1 MEANRTP
8 GLVLLDSLASTQ
20 ADLENFEQVLMPV
33 VGLASLAPEG
43 LEQEGLVADEVGAEG
58 IVEQL
63 ELGIVDYS
71 VAVVAV
77 EQPFAVKLVGFVLG
91 VDIAEETSDYFAGA
105 LSDFGVD

>member
-8 GLVLLDSLASTQ
+8 ELVLAGFQ
-20 ADLENFEQVLMPV
+20 ANTPGDLEDSEQVLTPM
-33 VGLASLAPEG
+33 VGLPPLAPEG

-71 VAVVAV
+71 VAVVAL
-77 EQPFAVKLVGFVLG
+77 EQPFAVKLVGFVVG
-91 VDIAEETSDYFAGA
+91 VDIVEKTSDYFAGE
-105 LSDFGVD
+105 LSDIGLD

>member
-8 GLVLLDSLASTQ
+8 VLVLIDSLASTQ
-20 ADLENFEQVLMPV
+20 ADLENFEQVLTPV

-43 LEQEGLVADEVGAEG
+43 LEQKGLVADEVGAEG

-71 VAVVAV
+71 VAFVAL
-77 EQPFAVKLVGFVLG
+77 EQPFAVKLVGFVVG
-91 VDIAEETSDYFAGA
+91 VDIVEKTSDYFAGE
-105 LSDFGVD
+105 LSDIGVD